1 MLVTNVEISSKM
13 AEVGC
18 GRGNMDRKTIMC
30 HTVKVSF
37 DSGVVRGY
45 SCADKRGLAERLKAC
60 IEAGSAF
67 DANGKFK
74 ILMRTCNAD
83 LKRLGY

>member
-1 MLVTNVEISSKM
+1 MQVTNVKIISKLAEI
-13 AEVGC
+13 GC

-30 HTVKVSF
+30 HTVEVSF

-45 SCADKRGLAERLKAC
+45 NCAGKRILAERLKAC
-60 IEAGSAF
+60 IEADAAF
-67 DANGKFK
+67 EANGKFK